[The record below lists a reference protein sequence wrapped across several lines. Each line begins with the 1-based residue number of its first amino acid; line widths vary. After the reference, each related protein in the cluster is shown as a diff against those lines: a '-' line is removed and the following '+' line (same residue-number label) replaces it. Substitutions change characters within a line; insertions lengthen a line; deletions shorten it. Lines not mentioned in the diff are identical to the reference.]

1 MTTSVEKAE
10 ATPAW
15 VDDLEFAQE
24 GTHGALGG
32 RRWRWVVVPVALL
45 LLVAGAVW
53 FLNPFGTTAAAR
65 LVTGKVTTG
74 TIVSSVAISGSVAS
88 STVDELNFSASGTV
102 SAVNVV
108 AGQKVAK
115 GEVLAT
121 LDDTALKA
129 QLATAQANLTAA
141 QDRLATDQA
150 GPTAATVA
158 SAKDSISQASLQLS
172 TAKQSLADTIAQND
186 QSVAQANATLSA
198 AQAQLASD
206 TASLPPGDP
215 QLAKDQTAVA
225 NAQSS
230 LSAAQLKATLS
241 LHQAQAQVD
250 SANLNL
256 TTAQHNYALKVAPAT
271 AAQIASDQAAVA
283 QAQQALATLQATGAS
298 ITSPIDGTVTVVN
311 VKVGQTV
318 SGGSGNGSASASTS
332 SGSST
337 TGQVEVMDLSHLQIA
352 GQASETDIAKLKL
365 DQPATVT
372 ATALGSDTVVGT
384 VCSLS
389 VVGTQISGVTSFGVT
404 VCLDG
409 SNATLRVGMS
419 ATASVVTDRAD
430 NAMLVPSLSVKTVGG
445 QQVVTVLG
453 ADGKTQTNVPV
464 TVGLTNGSETQ
475 ILSGLSGSETVVET
489 VQSTTQ
495 NRNGFQGG
503 GGRIFGGGL
512 GG

>member
-1 MTTSVEKAE
+1 MTTSMETTE
-10 ATPAW
+10 AAPAW
-15 VDDLEFAQE
+15 VDDLDFDQ
-24 GTHGALGG
+24 GGPQRTLGG
-32 RRWRWVVVPVALL
+32 RRWRRWILVPVVLL

-65 LVTGKVTTG
+65 LVTARVTTG
-74 TIVSSVAISGSVAS
+74 TIVASVAITGSVAS

-102 SAVNVV
+102 AAVNVA

-115 GEVLAT
+115 GQVLAT

-158 SAKDSISQASLQLS
+158 SANDSVAQANLQLS
-172 TAKQSLADTIAQND
+172 TAKQSLSDTIAQND
-186 QSVAQANATLSA
+186 QSVAQAQAALTA

-215 QLAKDQTAVA
+215 QIAKDQAAVA
-225 NAQSS
+225 NAQTALSS
-230 LSAAQLKATLS
+230 AQLKATLS
-241 LHQAQAQVD
+241 LHQAQAQVQ
-250 SANLNL
+250 SATLNL

-283 QAQQALATLQATGAS
+283 QAQQALATLQTTGAS

-311 VKVGQTV
+311 VKVGQSV
-318 SGGSGNGSASASTS
+318 SGGSGGASSSSSSTS
-332 SGSST
+332 S
-337 TGQVEVMDLSHLQIA
+337 TGQIEVMDLSHLQIA
-352 GQASETDIAKLKL
+352 GQASETDIPRLKL
-365 DQPATVT
+365 DQPATIT
-372 ATALGSDTVVGT
+372 ATALGSDTVVGK
-384 VCSLS
+384 VCSLG
-389 VVGTQISGVTSFGVT
+389 VVGTQISGVTSFPVT
-404 VCLDG
+404 ICLDG
-409 SNATLRVGMS
+409 TNAALRVGMS

-430 NAMLVPSLSVKTVGG
+430 GAMLVPSLSVKTVGG
-445 QQVVTVLG
+445 QQVVAVLG

-464 TVGLTNGSETQ
+464 TVGLTNGTETQ
-475 ILSGLSGSETVVET
+475 ILSGLSGSETVVES

-495 NRNGFQGG
+495 TRNGFGG
-503 GGRIFGGGL
+503 PGGRILGGGL